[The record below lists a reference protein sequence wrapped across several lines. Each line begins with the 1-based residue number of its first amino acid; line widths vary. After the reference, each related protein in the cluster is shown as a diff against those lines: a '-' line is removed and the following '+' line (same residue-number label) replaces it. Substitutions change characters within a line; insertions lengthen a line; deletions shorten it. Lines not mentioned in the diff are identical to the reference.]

1 MHVLHWVKRL
11 CRNFFK
17 GKSRQ
22 MRSTQLKKLVDQIE
36 NRYLSFKFKGIILSP
51 KTLALFRHSVEQ
63 LSQYLE
69 K

>member
-1 MHVLHWVKRL
+1 
-11 CRNFFK
+11 
-17 GKSRQ
+17 

>member
-1 MHVLHWVKRL
+1 MHVLYWVERL
-11 CRNFFK
+11 CRDSLKN
-17 GKSRQ
+17 KSRQ
-22 MRSTQLKKLVDQIE
+22 MRSTQLKKLVDRIE
-36 NRYLSFKFKGIILSP
+36 NRCLSFKFKGIILSP